1 MAVGV
6 GTVAG
11 TVAGTAVGTAAAG
24 AGMVVGGMA
33 AGGTAVIGIGGGGG
47 PVMAGAGG
55 VGAVGILIRLG
66 ASIRTGTTPVAMT
79 PVVLAIL
86 GAVILRVRAMKPQR
100 FNPDLL
106 TSVFTM
112 VRSMAR

>member
-1 MAVGV
+1 M
-6 GTVAG
+6 
-11 TVAGTAVGTAAAG
+11 VAGTAVGTVDGG

-33 AGGTAVIGIGGGGG
+33 AGRMAAIGIGGGGG

-66 ASIRTGTTPVAMT
+66 ENIRTVTPVALT
-79 PVVLAIL
+79 PVVMAIL
-86 GAVILRVRAMKPQR
+86 GAVIRARAMKPQR
-100 FNPDLL
+100 FNPGSL

-112 VRSMAR
+112 VPSMAR